1 MYILNKFIAGNT
13 IKKALKLCA
22 SSKFIPIFDLAKEA
36 AKNKY
41 DISKYTWQI
50 LQDIDEISK
59 VKNKE
64 HFIALKIS
72 SFYTHGPDINNG
84 ISNINLIIKKA
95 QNNNIKIL
103 IDAEQHSMQNIENLI
118 MNKLVYKS
126 FFKTYQMYKIDSIST
141 LVNDINNKEISNFK
155 IVRGAYMNQDKKLNV
170 LLETKENVDKSYDK
184 GIHIIL
190 ESMKIRNDIILMA
203 ATHNNES
210 VYKILKF
217 IEKNKEF
224 NLQKRIYFA
233 QLLGMADSLTNQL
246 IEKKQKVCKYV
257 PYGKFFDTMP
267 YLSRR
272 LYENYDILKYI

>member
-1 MYILNKFIAGNT
+1 
-13 IKKALKLCA
+13 
-22 SSKFIPIFDLAKEA
+22 
-36 AKNKY
+36 
-41 DISKYTWQI
+41 
-50 LQDIDEISK
+50 
-59 VKNKE
+59 
-64 HFIALKIS
+64 
-72 SFYTHGPDINNG
+72 
-84 ISNINLIIKKA
+84 
-95 QNNNIKIL
+95 
-103 IDAEQHSMQNIENLI
+103 
-118 MNKLVYKS
+118 
-126 FFKTYQMYKIDSIST
+126 
-141 LVNDINNKEISNFK
+141 
-155 IVRGAYMNQDKKLNV
+155 
-170 LLETKENVDKSYDK
+170 
-184 GIHIIL
+184 
-190 ESMKIRNDIILMA
+190 MKIRNDIILMA